1 MKVSLLAAGKNSAL
15 RPFKKKK
22 KKCIFRDTFNFDI
35 FKTEHMPRFELTVN
49 GKRAAVLV
57 PN

>member
-15 RPFKKKK
+15 RPFKKKN
-22 KKCIFRDTFNFDI
+22 CIFRETFNFDI

>member
-15 RPFKKKK
+15 RPFKKN
-22 KKCIFRDTFNFDI
+22 CIFRDTFNFDI